1 MGIAL
6 LLVFLGMLV
15 GFSYLGLRSGVPA
28 IQASRSRLGAAL
40 ALSVMAV
47 VLAVIEVVLPF
58 AIVSSTRVS
67 AGGFT
72 VIITLSVVIIASLAG
87 TFFAVKFRRTEFTI
101 YGLCSAAFSFAAGLF
116 PIIWFLLADRVSA
129 CFEVGWIY

>member
-1 MGIAL
+1 MGIVL

-58 AIVSSTRVS
+58 AIVSSTRIS
-67 AGGFT
+67 AGGFI
-72 VIITLSVVIIASLAG
+72 VIITLSVLIIASLAG
-87 TFFAVKFRRTEFTI
+87 TFFAVKFRTTEHTI
-101 YGLCSAAFSFAAGLF
+101 YGLCSAAFSFAAAVF
-116 PIIWFLLADRVSA
+116 PIIWFLLADRVSVYFA
-129 CFEVGWIY
+129 VGWIY